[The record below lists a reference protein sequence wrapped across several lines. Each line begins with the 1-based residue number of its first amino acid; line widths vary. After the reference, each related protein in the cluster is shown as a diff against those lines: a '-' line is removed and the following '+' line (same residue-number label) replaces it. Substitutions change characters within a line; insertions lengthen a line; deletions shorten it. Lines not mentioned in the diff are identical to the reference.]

1 MNHTFN
7 TEVARRYGLE
17 EAILLENIYFWVRK
31 NRANNKNCHN
41 GKYWTYNSV
50 KAFNEMFEYITPSKI
65 SRALKNLEKNGL
77 IETGC
82 FNQNSYDHTKWYTV
96 TEKAK
101 PFFEFKDSILQ
112 NEKSNEEYE
121 KSNSIEDEIIITDI
135 KPDIKPD
142 IKQSEEEAEESA
154 PSPAPRKQKKHKHG
168 EYQKVMLT
176 DQELEKLKSE
186 YGEERAWEAIRFLDE
201 YKEMKGKT
209 YKSDYLAIRNWV
221 FTALEE
227 REQRGKTGKPR
238 MKNDEYN
245 GEDWTKW
252 CIQV

>member
-7 TEVARRYGLE
+7 TEIAKRYGLE

-31 NRANNKNCHN
+31 NKANNKNCYN
-41 GKYWTYNSV
+41 GKHWTYNSV

-96 TEKAK
+96 TEKVK

-112 NEKSNEEYE
+112 NKKSKEEYE
-121 KSNSIEDEIIITDI
+121 KPNTTEDEIIITDI
-135 KPDIKPD
+135 KPDIKSN
-142 IKQSEEEAEESA
+142 INQSEVVAEESA
-154 PSPAPRKQKKHKHG
+154 PSPAPIKPTKHKYG
-168 EYQKVMLT
+168 EYQKVRLT

-186 YGEERAWEAIRFLDE
+186 YGEERSLEAIRFLDE
-201 YKEMKGKT
+201 YKEQSGKK
-209 YKSDYLAIRNWV
+209 YQSDYMAIIRWV
-221 FTALEE
+221 FNALEE
-227 REQRGKTGKPR
+227 KKQRERKGKPR